1 MNLNK
6 NNKKHILVIT
16 DDENSDI
23 VRLFFRHR
31 IIPIT
36 KRSILSAIYVLQHL
50 DIVAVIIDKEL
61 QNVDTLEFILNAR
74 DIDRKVP
81 IFVSNSITNQED
93 WKIIK
98 NESKVVV
105 FKDEN
110 DLIKNTVNKID
121 IN

>member
-1 MNLNK
+1 MNNE
-6 NNKKHILVIT
+6 KHILVIT

-23 VRLFFRHR
+23 VRLLFRHR